1 MFCAFSLLKNKEGV
15 ERKGIILPCLSLSF
29 SVISCSIN
37 GWLTQERNEYERI
50 RLGLLVVLFFF
61 FFQYCFISALEYSS
75 GSNRSHDFLRLS
87 MPSAIQSQT
96 LALNGSLLSSH
107 ILWVHQNSRLRGHQ
121 KHYMQM
127 GKRHI
132 MYLCPLLICIF
143 YHSIELRKPKFKDR
157 IIKNFKAAMSR
168 SR

>member
-1 MFCAFSLLKNKEGV
+1 MLCAFSLLKSKEGV
-15 ERKGIILPCLSLSF
+15 ERKGIILPYLSLSF

-50 RLGLLVVLFFF
+50 QLGSWFFF
-61 FFQYCFISALEYSS
+61 FKHCFLSALEDSS
-75 GSNRSHDFLRLS
+75 GSNRNHDFLRLP
-87 MPSAIQSQT
+87 MPSIIQSQT

-132 MYLCPLLICIF
+132 MCLCPLLICIF

-157 IIKNFKAAMSR
+157 IIKNFKGAMSR